1 MDFWRKLNHDPARLE
16 VLGDGKQRKSYLHV
30 GDCVAAMLVAVD
42 GAEGPISIFNLGHDE
57 TIVVR
62 ESIAIITRTLGVTPR
77 LEFTGGARG
86 WVGDSPRIELD
97 IRRIRA
103 LGWAPTKTIEDA
115 IVETL
120 RFLVAN
126 PYTQRRA

>member
-1 MDFWRKLNHDPARLE
+1 MDFWRKLGRDPSRLE

-30 GDCVAAMLVAVD
+30 HDCVRAMLLAVD
-42 GAEGPISIFNLGHDE
+42 KAEGPINVFNLGHDE
-57 TIVVR
+57 SIVVN
-62 ESIAIITRTLGVTPR
+62 ESIGIITRTLGVTPR

-97 IRRIRA
+97 IARIRT

-120 RFLVAN
+120 HFLTAN
-126 PYTQRRA
+126 PFTQRRA